1 MNYIRQYTGTQT
13 RPAYPRSNR
22 PRERE
27 RKKERERKLERKKER
42 LGEKDL
48 NEEKGTGIKS
58 EEMWKERWVG
68 KLLER
73 KIDR

>member
-58 EEMWKERWVG
+58 ERRWVG